1 MTQARGP
8 ILVYNPISGHG
19 HLDAWN
25 ALVISFLLERGE
37 RVLALT
43 PGVAELMQRL
53 DVYKTP
59 NRTLLSILT
68 WDIPKK
74 SFATRAFARL
84 KALLGPHTWQK
95 KYATLHD
102 PEDQYLE
109 PFEMAERIG
118 LALKGVTVKPVFM
131 FNMYMD
137 LYRTDAAR
145 WLAFDQSFNLPW
157 AGIRFIP
164 SESSTEAYY
173 DTKCLRGMCL
183 LDESVAQRYQQAR
196 PSLTFRTLPDV
207 IDASTAAADSS
218 VVKHIRDAAKGRT
231 IVFMGGTIG
240 KSKNLVKWYELIRS
254 AEASQWY
261 FVQIGEVLA
270 DSLSPEDRRALQD
283 IDQDPPEN
291 LFRHTHYLPDE
302 RDFNAVI
309 QAADIIFA
317 VYRDFRISSNML
329 GKAATF
335 KKPIVVADNY
345 LMGERVRRYQ
355 LGFTAAQDDVMAM
368 LKSLKLCI
376 DNPPHMSSF
385 QAYAQDFSQTAFKES
400 LFGFLEDCM
409 S

>member
-1 MTQARGP
+1 
-8 ILVYNPISGHG
+8 
-19 HLDAWN
+19 
-25 ALVISFLLERGE
+25 
-37 RVLALT
+37 
-43 PGVAELMQRL
+43 
-53 DVYKTP
+53 
-59 NRTLLSILT
+59 
-68 WDIPKK
+68 
-74 SFATRAFARL
+74 
-84 KALLGPHTWQK
+84 
-95 KYATLHD
+95 
-102 PEDQYLE
+102 
-109 PFEMAERIG
+109 
-118 LALKGVTVKPVFM
+118 
-131 FNMYMD
+131 
-137 LYRTDAAR
+137 
-145 WLAFDQSFNLPW
+145 
-157 AGIRFIP
+157 
-164 SESSTEAYY
+164 
-173 DTKCLRGMCL
+173 MCL

-207 IDASTAAADSS
+207 IDESAAAADSS

-240 KSKNLVKWYELIRS
+240 KSKNLVKWYELIRT

-270 DSLSPEDRRALQD
+270 DSLSPEDRRALQE
-283 IDQDPPEN
+283 IDQNPPEN

-309 QAADIIFA
+309 QAADLIFA

-335 KKPIVVADNY
+335 RKPIVVADNY

-355 LGFTAAQDDVMAM
+355 LGFTAAQDDTMAM

-376 DNPPHMSSF
+376 DNPPRMSSF

>member
-59 NRTLLSILT
+59 NRTHLSILT

-84 KALLGPHTWQK
+84 KALLGPHTCQK

-118 LALKGVTVKPVFM
+118 LALKGITVKPVFM

-145 WLAFDQSFNLPW
+145 WLAFEQNFNLPW
-157 AGIRFIP
+157 A
-164 SESSTEAYY
+164 
-173 DTKCLRGMCL
+173 
-183 LDESVAQRYQQAR
+183 
-196 PSLTFRTLPDV
+196 
-207 IDASTAAADSS
+207 
-218 VVKHIRDAAKGRT
+218 
-231 IVFMGGTIG
+231 
-240 KSKNLVKWYELIRS
+240 
-254 AEASQWY
+254 
-261 FVQIGEVLA
+261 
-270 DSLSPEDRRALQD
+270 
-283 IDQDPPEN
+283 
-291 LFRHTHYLPDE
+291 
-302 RDFNAVI
+302 
-309 QAADIIFA
+309 
-317 VYRDFRISSNML
+317 
-329 GKAATF
+329 
-335 KKPIVVADNY
+335 
-345 LMGERVRRYQ
+345 
-355 LGFTAAQDDVMAM
+355 
-368 LKSLKLCI
+368 
-376 DNPPHMSSF
+376 
-385 QAYAQDFSQTAFKES
+385 
-400 LFGFLEDCM
+400 
-409 S
+409 